1 MNNLSLLALPEN
13 FIPLAGHGQ
22 WAGCMDNQHGKPA
35 LKHST
40 SRAPAV

>member
-1 MNNLSLLALPEN
+1 MSNLTLLALPEN
-13 FIPLAGHGQ
+13 FQSLSGHGQ
-22 WAGCMDNQHGKPA
+22 WAGCMDNQQGKPA